1 MSSNNTENIYAS
13 EYTSTGR
20 PIPADII
27 GYDNTESGL
36 TAENAQSAIDEL
48 AGDIADLSADDISYD
63 NTDSGLTA
71 DDVQSAIDEI
81 VGDIGNIV
89 EMPAL
94 PAASADGTY
103 VLKATAADGT
113 ITYAWVLEV

>member
-1 MSSNNTENIYAS
+1 MSSNETANIYAS
-13 EYTSTGR
+13 EYSASSR
-20 PIPADII
+20 PIPAEII
-27 GYDNTESGL
+27 
-36 TAENAQSAIDEL
+36 A
-48 AGDIADLSADDISYD
+48 YD

-71 DDVQSAIDEI
+71 ENVQAAIDEI
-81 VGDIGNIV
+81 AGAVDDIV